1 MGANMKN
8 TSRGKT
14 RFPVLT
20 PSRLT
25 PAQRRLARS
34 LLAGP
39 RGEGKADREAVR
51 RLLRRGPFN
60 AWMRSPELGEH
71 LQKAGAYIRFKTSL
85 PKRLN
90 EFAILITARHWT
102 SQFEWYAHEPIARKA
117 GIAEG
122 VIAAIRAGRRPALS
136 DPDQQA
142 VYDYAAELHE
152 THTVSQQTYAR
163 AHERFGTLGVVQLTA
178 LLGYYTMVAM
188 TLNTHAIPLP
198 EGAAPPLPLRALK

>member
-1 MGANMKN
+1 MARIPLPGPEAM
-8 TSRGKT
+8 
-14 RFPVLT
+14 
-20 PSRLT
+20 T
-25 PAQRRLARS
+25 PAQRRVYDEVI
-34 LLAGP
+34 AGP
-39 RGEGKADREAVR
+39 RGSFIGPLRAVIH
-51 RLLRRGPFN
+51 
-60 AWMRSPELGEH
+60 WPELADH
-71 LQKAGAYIRFKTSL
+71 WQKLGALVRFGTDF
-85 PKRLN
+85 PPRLS
-90 EFAILITARHWT
+90 ELAILVTARAWDA
-102 SQFEWYAHEPIARKA
+102 QFEWYAHEPIARKA

-152 THTVSQQTYAR
+152 THTVSQKTYAR